1 LQTPLAQRHAGRL
14 NRTHYEVT
22 NGQNSPGAA
31 KATLIGIFHN
41 TCKARLAFSDEYGVT
56 NVSNQGSVKE
66 KFVGATEAALGGK
79 SAAERICENVSIL
92 KAGKEN
98 TEKMKHE
105 KCRREGNEKSKKFT
119 SRLADENS
127 TNDSRNGCT
136 RKNGAR
142 EATEARPQRKR

>member
-1 LQTPLAQRHAGRL
+1 
-14 NRTHYEVT
+14 
-22 NGQNSPGAA
+22 
-31 KATLIGIFHN
+31 
-41 TCKARLAFSDEYGVT
+41 LAFSDEYGVT

-136 RKNGAR
+136 RKNGAT